1 VILLRDTDAQVRG
14 ESGGHDLRQNHT
26 FVRVARRSGW
36 WQARGRD
43 RMLYRMF
50 SLPCAP
56 AECVQSLDAPS
67 FVRRWLQHWYASCR
81 HWNQASP
88 DAIWRL
94 ATAGKAAVGSG
105 NIFVAAFDVT
115 TKNSKRREFFM
126 NKRTKLA
133 IAVSAAMWMV
143 PITRAVAGI
152 DVAAGD
158 WKIDFAGNVNAF
170 YVGTSCD
177 TPSTTTTVTGG
188 LACVSPDH
196 SSSIRNG
203 LLPAALVF
211 SGTTR
216 QSDLDI
222 DVTIGFYPGIN
233 SDLGG
238 GSVNGSGNPSALQSP
253 GIDARQVYFTFGD
266 ASWGTV
272 KMGRD
277 IGLFGKDAILD
288 DMTLLGV
295 GTALGN
301 PAPSNTSLGRIGI
314 GYIYTDWEPQI
325 TYTTANLAGF
335 TGSFGIFQP
344 MNDGTYNTHNIP
356 QFQVGLAYAWGDP
369 KTDALTGKV
378 WFDLVSQKLKL
389 ANNTGAPG
397 QATSYTGT
405 EVDGGV
411 KLGVAGF
418 EGVLYGY
425 TGKGVGT
432 TGLFILATSAS
443 GDKRKSDGGY
453 VQATYKAGPV
463 KFGLSYGVSD
473 LKLADD
479 ERPFENTSTLL
490 KRNRS
495 GVAGVYYSLTKSI
508 TLVGEYID
516 TKAEAWNGNSATQ
529 KDFALGGILFF

>member
-1 VILLRDTDAQVRG
+1 LIAARFSVGPMPSGAPSWLLRGLSPSAGCSIGTPLADIETRL
-14 ESGGHDLRQNHT
+14 HRR
-26 FVRVARRSGW
+26 RVAFG
-36 WQARGRD
+36 D
-43 RMLYRMF
+43 
-50 SLPCAP
+50 C
-56 AECVQSLDAPS
+56 
-67 FVRRWLQHWYASCR
+67 
-81 HWNQASP
+81 
-88 DAIWRL
+88 
-94 ATAGKAAVGSG
+94 G
-105 NIFVAAFDVT
+105 NDKELETEGV
-115 TKNSKRREFFM
+115 FM
-126 NKRTKLA
+126 NTRTKLA
-133 IAVSAAMWMV
+133 IAVSAALWMV
-143 PITRAVAGI
+143 PITKAVAGI
-152 DVAAGD
+152 DVQAGD

-177 TPSTTTTVTGG
+177 DGSASTTTVTGG
-188 LACVSPDH
+188 LACTGADH
-196 SSSIRNG
+196 STSIRNG

-211 SGTTR
+211 SATTR
-216 QSDLDI
+216 QSDFDI

-325 TYTTANLAGF
+325 TYTTANLGGF
-335 TGSFGIFQP
+335 TGSFGVFQP
-344 MNDGTYNTHNIP
+344 LDGGIYTSHNSP
-356 QFQVGLAYAWGDP
+356 QFQAGLAFAWGDAKSDP
-369 KTDALTGKV
+369 VTGKV
-378 WFDLVSQKLKL
+378 WFDVVSQQLKL
-389 ANNTGAPG
+389 PSSVTPVTG
-397 QATSYTGT
+397 QSTSFTGT

-411 KLGVAGF
+411 KVDAAGF
-418 EGVLYGY
+418 EAVLYGY

-432 TGLFILATSAS
+432 TGLFVLATSAS
-443 GDKRKSDGGY
+443 GDTRKSDGGY
-453 VQATYKAGPV
+453 VQATYKFDKLKV
-463 KFGLSYGVSD
+463 GLSYGISD

-479 ERPFENTSTLL
+479 EKAFENTSTLL
-490 KRNRS
+490 KSNKS
-495 GVAGVYYSLTKSI
+495 GVVGLYYSLTKSI

-516 TKAEAWNGNSATQ
+516 TKSDAWNGNSATQ
-529 KDFALGGILFF
+529 KDYALGGILFF

>member
-1 VILLRDTDAQVRG
+1 
-14 ESGGHDLRQNHT
+14 
-26 FVRVARRSGW
+26 
-36 WQARGRD
+36 
-43 RMLYRMF
+43 
-50 SLPCAP
+50 
-56 AECVQSLDAPS
+56 
-67 FVRRWLQHWYASCR
+67 
-81 HWNQASP
+81 
-88 DAIWRL
+88 
-94 ATAGKAAVGSG
+94 
-105 NIFVAAFDVT
+105 
-115 TKNSKRREFFM
+115 M

-143 PITRAVAGI
+143 PSLDAVAGI
-152 DVAAGD
+152 DVTAGD

-170 YVGTSCD
+170 YVATKCD
-177 TPSTTTTVTGG
+177 NPSATTTVVGG
-188 LACVSPDH
+188 LTCVDSDR
-196 SSSIRNG
+196 SSSVRNG

-211 SGTTR
+211 SATSR
-216 QSDLDI
+216 QADLDI

-238 GSVNGSGNPSALQSP
+238 GSVNGTGNPSALQSP

-325 TYTTANLAGF
+325 TYTTANFGGF
-335 TGSFGIFQP
+335 TGSVGVFQP
-344 MNDGTYNTHNIP
+344 LNDGTYNSHNSP
-356 QFQVGLAYAWGDP
+356 QFQIGASFAWGDP
-369 KTDALTGKV
+369 KSDALNGKV
-378 WFDLVSQKLKL
+378 WVDVVSQKLKL
-389 ANNTGAPG
+389 PSSKTPNPG

-405 EVDGGV
+405 AVDGGV
-411 KLGVAGF
+411 KLDVVGF

-432 TGLFILATSAS
+432 TGLYILSTSGS

-453 VQATYKAGPV
+453 AQATYKFD
-463 KFGLSYGVSD
+463 KLKIGLSYGVSD

-479 ERPFENTSTLL
+479 ERPFEHDACSPAGFVPGCLV

-495 GVAGVYYSLTKSI
+495 GVFGLYYSLTKSV

-529 KDFALGGILFF
+529 KDVAIGGILFF